1 MYFTCLEKVSL
12 GSSERPRILGN
23 GSVVRILLLM
33 DILRDL
39 EYSAGSGVKRVDWV
53 LFVLMMRLF
62 WVTQFVIVFRYGCNS
77 VYAVL

>member
-39 EYSAGSGVKRVDWV
+39 EYSAGSGMKRGGLGFICIDDEVV
-53 LFVLMMRLF
+53 L
-62 WVTQFVIVFRYGCNS
+62 GCP
-77 VYAVL
+77 VCDGV